1 MAQVCE
7 LVTEPASSEQS
18 LHLHEPT
25 THVFLGANGDTD
37 QVEGW
42 HLDTGAT
49 SHMTGRAAAFSEL
62 DHAVQGTVWFDD
74 GFVIPI
80 QGRGIVTFT
89 SKTGEQIKL
98 VGVLYIPRLKNNII
112 YLGQLDERGCKVEIN
127 NGVLTVWDRRC
138 RLLVKIHRSKN
149 RLYILRSNVADGVCL
164 RIRQGEDE
172 VDEQWHAR
180 YGHIGYDVL
189 HQLSHQD
196 MVIGLLEVEKKG
208 VCDTCIVTKQRCAPF
223 PTKANYQA
231 TAALDL
237 VHGDLCGSISPA
249 TLGGRRYIL
258 LLVDD
263 AT

>member
-1 MAQVCE
+1 
-7 LVTEPASSEQS
+7 
-18 LHLHEPT
+18 
-25 THVFLGANGDTD
+25 
-37 QVEGW
+37 
-42 HLDTGAT
+42 
-49 SHMTGRAAAFSEL
+49 
-62 DHAVQGTVWFDD
+62 
-74 GFVIPI
+74 
-80 QGRGIVTFT
+80 
-89 SKTGEQIKL
+89 
-98 VGVLYIPRLKNNII
+98 
-112 YLGQLDERGCKVEIN
+112 
-127 NGVLTVWDRRC
+127 
-138 RLLVKIHRSKN
+138 
-149 RLYILRSNVADGVCL
+149 VCL

-223 PTKANYQA
+223 PAKANYQA

-263 AT
+263 ATWYMWLKLLTTKSDAAATIKEIKAAIELEVGCPLRVLRTDNGGEFTVKEFTAYYGNEGIQRHFSSPYTPQQNCVVECQNQTVLGTARALLKERAMLAWFWGGGGHHCRLPTESCSNVGAGGKNFFRGVHWKS